1 MLFGTYSV
9 VFVTH
14 CFSIRLFSIVI
25 SVFRNHLAE
34 LYALSQAQTHTY
46 MYSSIH
52 THKQFISSFQK
63 LFNVRAS
70 SDKDWIFEVQ

>member
-25 SVFRNHLAE
+25 SV